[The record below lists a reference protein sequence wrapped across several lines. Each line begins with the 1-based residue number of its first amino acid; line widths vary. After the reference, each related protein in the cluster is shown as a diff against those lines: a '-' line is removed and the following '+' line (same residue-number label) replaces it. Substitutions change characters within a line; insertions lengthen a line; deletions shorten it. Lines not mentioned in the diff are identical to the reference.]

1 MKYIND
7 ITVRNLHLKRRRMH
21 DASLANHHRY
31 LSIDSGVFL
40 EKYTEKRNCIDI
52 KRYKNHVATEWE

>member
-1 MKYIND
+1 
-7 ITVRNLHLKRRRMH
+7 MH